1 MARYCV
7 LALLF
12 VSGAAAFSLR
22 GYEKQHRE
30 LIPALCQKEW
40 KHCKADAVC
49 NNCLKNGNVPQKPK
63 IKGATC
69 HTFDKWWYELD
80 FTGVQGCATF
90 DQGKSLLSLLLYCR
104 YDSYSAEAG
113 VKCEVAT
120 FAPSAAPSG
129 APSTAPTAM
138 PLLFADGAPG
148 AGPKAPGMKTKAPV
162 EHATPAPTVPVTNVK
177 GPCGICGAGC
187 GCKPGFAGCQ
197 CGPEFPGYKAPVG
210 GAA

>member
-104 YDSYSAEAG
+104 
-113 VKCEVAT
+113 
-120 FAPSAAPSG
+120 
-129 APSTAPTAM
+129 
-138 PLLFADGAPG
+138 
-148 AGPKAPGMKTKAPV
+148 
-162 EHATPAPTVPVTNVK
+162 
-177 GPCGICGAGC
+177 
-187 GCKPGFAGCQ
+187 
-197 CGPEFPGYKAPVG
+197 
-210 GAA
+210 